1 MCAAC
6 PTPRLNL
13 KFELRPSW
21 NNSHDTFP
29 TGTAQDKTTQ
39 QADIHAP
46 AGFEPATPARK
57 RPQTYGLDRAAIGRA
72 FTMKIKPKI
81 FGWEGARQAWAK
93 MGIQQNVELVL
104 ICTIPA
110 FSWGD

>member
-1 MCAAC
+1 
-6 PTPRLNL
+6 
-13 KFELRPSW
+13 
-21 NNSHDTFP
+21 
-29 TGTAQDKTTQ
+29 
-39 QADIHAP
+39 
-46 AGFEPATPARK
+46 
-57 RPQTYGLDRAAIGRA
+57 
-72 FTMKIKPKI
+72 MKIKPKI